1 MLFANCNSD
10 GLFQGVMGMRK
21 VGAGKGV
28 PQANGSHRRT
38 IEPLRLQ
45 YRSAGKLERVRGI
58 EPL

>member
-28 PQANGSHRRT
+28 PQATGAQRRA
-38 IEPLRLQ
+38 IEHLRLQ
-45 YRSAGKLERVRGI
+45 YRSTRKLERVRGI